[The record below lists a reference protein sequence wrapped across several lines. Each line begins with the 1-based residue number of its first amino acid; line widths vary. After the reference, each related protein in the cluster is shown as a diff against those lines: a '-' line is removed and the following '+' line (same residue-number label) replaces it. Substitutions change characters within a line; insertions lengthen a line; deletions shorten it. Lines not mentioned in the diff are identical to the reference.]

1 MIYLTIWSNCITM
14 PLDQIVNLLKGGNMP
29 LIKTYETD
37 EATGELAKL
46 YEMITSMRGRVGN
59 NAKLYSA
66 SPELLRQ
73 QMEFIKY
80 YMQHSTLS
88 MPLLAS
94 IRVLVSSGEDCD
106 FCIDYNTAMLIN
118 MAGWSYEQVQAM
130 RQDMD
135 KANLAPKEIA
145 MLKLAIKAIRN
156 AHAINA
162 DDLDTLREM
171 GWSDKDI
178 LDAVN
183 HATRMLATDIIFN
196 TFKIEKDV

>member
-1 MIYLTIWSNCITM
+1 
-14 PLDQIVNLLKGGNMP
+14 MP
-29 LIKTYETD
+29 LIKTYEVE
-37 EATGELAKL
+37 EATGELAEL
-46 YEMITSMRGRVGN
+46 YEIINSMRGSVGN
-59 NAKLYSA
+59 NAKLFSV

-80 YMQHSTLS
+80 YMNHPSLS

-118 MAGWSYEQVQAM
+118 MAGWTQEQVQEM
-130 RQDMD
+130 RKDIA
-135 KANLAPKEIA
+135 KANLESKEIA
-145 MLKLAIKAIRN
+145 MLQVVMKSIRN
-156 AHAINA
+156 AHGVNA
-162 DDLDTLREM
+162 NDLDTLREM
-171 GWSDKDI
+171 GWDDKDI

-183 HATRMLATDIIFN
+183 HAARMLATDIMFN

>member
-1 MIYLTIWSNCITM
+1 
-14 PLDQIVNLLKGGNMP
+14 MP
-29 LIKTYETD
+29 LIKTYEPQ

-46 YEMITSMRGRVGN
+46 YEMITTMRGKVGN
-59 NAKLYSA
+59 NAKLYST

-80 YMQHSTLS
+80 YMSHSTLS

-106 FCIDYNTAMLIN
+106 FCIDYNTAILMNI
-118 MAGWSYEQVQAM
+118 AGWSYEQVQTM
-130 RQDMD
+130 RQDID
-135 KANLAPKEIA
+135 KANLPSREVA
-145 MLKLAIKAIRN
+145 MLKIAIKAIRN
-156 AHAINA
+156 AHAVNA

-171 GWSDKDI
+171 EWSDKDI

-196 TFKIEKDV
+196 TFKIENDS